1 MSILER
7 IASSRSQPSKAKYSY
22 QQVKTHF
29 PLDALSP
36 ATTGTAS
43 AVLTRRKFVG
53 GALLTMAAAS
63 GLRAADET
71 PWQVGCYTRP
81 WNKHDYRVAFDAI
94 ADAGFKFAGLMTAK
108 TGMLLTPDTT
118 LEQSAEMA
126 TEAKARGL
134 GIASAFGADFMK
146 KSSVAESIVRL
157 RRLVDNVAACGCPG
171 LLLGGAGSPEAVDDY
186 YKVVA
191 ECCDYAAAKRVGL
204 TIKPHNGPSSTGA
217 LCRRL
222 IDKVGHKN
230 FRLTYDP
237 GNVFKH
243 SGNTVNPVD
252 DAATVDGIV
261 AGFCVKDFRLPNDVE
276 ITPGT
281 GQVDFARVVTRL
293 RRGGFTRGPALI
305 ECLDAGDIAHVTAEA
320 KKTRLFIEALLAREL
335 P

>member
-1 MSILER
+1 MNNPKPIVPQGRLA
-7 IASSRSQPSKAKYSY
+7 I
-22 QQVKTHF
+22 
-29 PLDALSP
+29 
-36 ATTGTAS
+36 
-43 AVLTRRKFVG
+43 LTRRKFVG
-53 GALLTMAAAS
+53 GALLAMAGAS
-63 GLRAADET
+63 GLRAAGES

-81 WNKHDYRVAFDAI
+81 WNKHDYRVALDAI
-94 ADAGFKFAGLMTAK
+94 AAAGFKFAGLMTAK

-118 LEQSAEMA
+118 LEQSAKMA
-126 TEAKARGL
+126 AEAKTRGL
-134 GIASAFGADFMK
+134 SIASAFGADFMK

-171 LLLGGAGSPEAVDDY
+171 LLLGGAGYPEAVDDY

-191 ECCDYAAAKRVGL
+191 ECCDYAEAKRVGL

-222 IDKVGHKN
+222 IDQVGHKN

-237 GNVFKH
+237 GNVCKH
-243 SGNTVNPVD
+243 SGNTVNPTD

-261 AGFCVKDFRLPNDVE
+261 AGMCVKDFRLPNDVE

-281 GQVDFARVVTRL
+281 GQVDFARVTARL
-293 RRGGFTRGPALI
+293 RRGGFTRGPVVI

-320 KKTRLFIEALLAREL
+320 KKTRLFIEALLARGL
-335 P
+335 T

>member
-1 MSILER
+1 
-7 IASSRSQPSKAKYSY
+7 
-22 QQVKTHF
+22 
-29 PLDALSP
+29 
-36 ATTGTAS
+36 
-43 AVLTRRKFVG
+43 
-53 GALLTMAAAS
+53 MAAAS
-63 GLRAADET
+63 GLRAAGET

-81 WNKHDYRVAFDAI
+81 WNKHDYRVALDAI
-94 ADAGFKFAGLMTAK
+94 AAAGFKFAGLMTAK
-108 TGMLLTPDTT
+108 TGMMLTPDTT
-118 LEQSAEMA
+118 LEQAAEMA
-126 TEAKARGL
+126 AEAKARGL

-157 RRLVDNVAACGCPG
+157 RRLVDNVSACGCPG
-171 LLLGGAGSPEAVDDY
+171 LLLGGAGSSEAVDAY

-191 ECCDYAAAKRVGL
+191 ECCDYAAAQHVGL

-222 IDKVGHKN
+222 IDRIGHKN

-237 GNVFKH
+237 GNVCKH

-281 GQVDFARVVTRL
+281 GQVDFARVMSRL
-293 RRGGFTRGPALI
+293 RRGGFTRGPVVI
-305 ECLDAGDIAHVTAEA
+305 ECLDAGDTAHVTAEA